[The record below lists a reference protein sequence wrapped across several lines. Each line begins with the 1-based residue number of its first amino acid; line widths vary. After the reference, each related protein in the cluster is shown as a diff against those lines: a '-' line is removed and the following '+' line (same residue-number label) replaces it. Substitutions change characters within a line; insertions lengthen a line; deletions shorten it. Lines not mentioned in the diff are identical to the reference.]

1 MALFCP
7 YTPRRFSE
15 QMPEGSSLLPDGNVV
30 AYFNS
35 HAPFGVLDV
44 KGNCPHRT
52 PASVNCHTPV
62 YITVPREVLF
72 HRSIQRLIAA
82 PRLHPHK
89 QALVFPIQILY
100 EVAVR

>member
-1 MALFCP
+1 
-7 YTPRRFSE
+7 
-15 QMPEGSSLLPDGNVV
+15 MPEGSSLLPDGIVV

-35 HAPFGVLDV
+35 QAPFGVLDV

-72 HRSIQRLIAA
+72 HRSILCLIAA
-82 PRLHPHK
+82 SRLHPLK